1 MKVLFV
7 SSGNS
12 SKGISSI
19 VKAQGASLESL
30 GIQVDYYTIIGHGIL
45 GYLKNVPRLR
55 QILKQGKY
63 DLVHAHYSFCGIT
76 SSVAAKR
83 AMVVSL
89 MGSDVKSSGIWRCVL
104 RIFVKRIWSATI
116 VKSEDMKKCL
126 GLDCIHVIPN
136 GVDLNEFRPLDK
148 YQCRA
153 KLGWNVDKD
162 IVLFAADPS
171 RFEKNY
177 SLAEEAVKHIKRDD
191 VLLKVVNNVQHSDM
205 PLYLNAADILV
216 LTSSWE
222 GSPNVVKEAMSC
234 NTKIVAVKVG
244 DIPWLLD
251 GLENCYVTSHDPI
264 EIAGKIHQ
272 ALQFIGTTNGRE
284 RLVFL
289 GLDSESIAIKII
301 ELYQNVLDNRKLWEP
316 LVSKI

>member
-55 QILKQGKY
+55 QILRQGKY

-136 GVDLNEFRPLDK
+136 GVDLNVFKPMDRLD
-148 YQCRA
+148 CR
-153 KLGWNVDKD
+153 KQVDWSTD
-162 IVLFAADPS
+162 RFIVLFAADPS
-171 RFEKNY
+171 RYEKNFA
-177 SLAEEAVKHIKRDD
+177 LAEQSVRILDD
-191 VLLKVVNNVQHSDM
+191 EHVELKVVYGVKHEGM
-205 PLYLNAADILV
+205 PTYINAADIVL
-216 LTSSWE
+216 LTSRWE
-222 GSPNVVKEAMSC
+222 GSPNVVKEAMASD
-234 NTKIVAVKVG
+234 KKVVATDVG
-244 DIPWLLD
+244 DVRFLLD
-251 GLENCYVTSHDPI
+251 NVPGSFITKSDPESVSNSI
-264 EIAGKIHQ
+264 KL
-272 ALQFIGTTNGRE
+272 ALSYNGSLKSRD
-284 RLVFL
+284 RIRSL
-289 GLDSESIAIKII
+289 GLDSTNISSRIIGIYKDSIDKC
-301 ELYQNVLDNRKLWEP
+301 YRK
-316 LVSKI
+316 